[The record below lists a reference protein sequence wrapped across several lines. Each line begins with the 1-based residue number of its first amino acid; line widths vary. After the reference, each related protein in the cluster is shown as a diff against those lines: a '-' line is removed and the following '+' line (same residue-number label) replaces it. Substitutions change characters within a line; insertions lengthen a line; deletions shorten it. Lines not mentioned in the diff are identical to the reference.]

1 MKFLSI
7 QISLYGATFLKHS
20 VIQIRK
26 LTVLSTLIV
35 FYRIKEIFD
44 DLHSGK

>member
-26 LTVLSTLIV
+26 LTVLSNT
-35 FYRIKEIFD
+35 KEIFD